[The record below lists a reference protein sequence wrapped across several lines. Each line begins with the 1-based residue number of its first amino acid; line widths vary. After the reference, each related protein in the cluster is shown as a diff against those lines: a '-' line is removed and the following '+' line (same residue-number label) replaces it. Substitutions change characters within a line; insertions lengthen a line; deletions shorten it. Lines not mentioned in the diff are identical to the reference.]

1 MRAQWLHGLSTVGTL
16 LTLIACGG
24 VDETLYAPASE
35 QPHGETPADA
45 GLEMAWEANRSA
57 EQLEQR
63 RAVETALST
72 ARAEWERLAIRDYT
86 VKVRR
91 VCFCA
96 PTPQDDVR
104 IRVSGGVLVEANAL
118 SVDGKY
124 DVPLAEDARRSW
136 YTVTGLF
143 DLVSESLAADRV
155 VVEYDESVGYPAF
168 VLLDY
173 QLISSEEGE
182 IFEMWDFVGGA
193 P

>member
-1 MRAQWLHGLSTVGTL
+1 MRAQWLHGLSTASTL
-16 LTLIACGG
+16 FTLVACGG
-24 VDETLYAPASE
+24 VDETIYAPASE
-35 QPHGETPADA
+35 RSDGETATDA

-63 RAVETALST
+63 RAVEAALST
-72 ARAEWERLAIRDYT
+72 ARTEWERRALRDYT
-86 VKVRR
+86 VNVRR

-118 SVDGKY
+118 SADGNY
-124 DVPLAEDARRSW
+124 DMPLAEDARRSW
-136 YTVTGLF
+136 YTVTGMF
-143 DLVSESLAADRV
+143 DLVSESLTADRI
-155 VVEYDESVGYPAF
+155 VVEYDEDVGYPAF

-182 IFEMWDFVGGA
+182 IFEMWDFVGDA